1 MNHVTADFIKQAL
14 EITNGLEV
22 QTTKNCIYMDNF
34 FKNFSVFQQLSDMQ
48 CFAPFNPDGALAHET
63 WKRRDVLDYRAV
75 LHIKTQPE
83 FSFKI
88 QRIIYD
94 AFGVRTD
101 PCENAFWTNLKWRH
115 QMDYP
120 IVGELPHKDP
130 NEFVV
135 VAHLSEPGATYV
147 AEDNRGWDHEDAFA
161 LVTGG
166 NMTPEHTS
174 KWFTLTDVVPAK
186 LNRMTIFDGNKI
198 HGALFTDKEFVNE
211 WRKIAVFFFRKC
223 KQQ

>member
-1 MNHVTADFIKQAL
+1 MNHVSADFIKEAL

-22 QTTKNCIYMDNF
+22 QTTKNCIYMDGF
-34 FKNFSVFQQLSDMQ
+34 FKNFARFQELSDMQ
-48 CFAPFNPDGALAHET
+48 LFAPFNPDGALAHET

-88 QRIIYD
+88 QRIIFD
-94 AFGVRTD
+94 AFGVKTD
-101 PCENAFWTNLKWRH
+101 PCENAFWTNLKWKH

-130 NEFVV
+130 TDFVV
-135 VAHLSEPGATYV
+135 VAHLSDAGATYV
-147 AEDNRGWDHEDAFA
+147 AEDTRGWDHEDAFA

-174 KWFTLTDVVPAK
+174 KWFELTDVIPAK

-198 HGALFTDKEFVNE
+198 HGALFTEKEFVNE
-211 WRKIAVFFFRKC
+211 WRKIAVFFFRKS
-223 KQQ
+223 QRQ